1 MTRVATGH
9 EYAGRS
15 PDTLIAQHHETPSE
29 HFDRDTADGG
39 AESDF
44 AEGISSPLP
53 IAGSGV
59 IDFSQC
65 LPGKRI
71 PIFQDR
77 VDTDT
82 TVLIIRVVFTL

>member
-1 MTRVATGH
+1 VPGVRLAH
-9 EYAGRS
+9 S
-15 PDTLIAQHHETPSE
+15 QLLHHKTPSE
-29 HFDRDTADGG
+29 RFDRQYSNGG

-44 AEGISSPLP
+44 VEGISSPLLV
-53 IAGSGV
+53 AGLGV
-59 IDFSQC
+59 IDFNQC

-77 VDTDT
+77 VNTHT